1 MASPG
6 MTYDADEPPRAKR
19 ARIGSHDMSSTEE
32 ATRGTSRSS
41 ENRQAIS
48 QAVMA
53 SNSYLPPIL
62 PNDDITSPITPAPPH
77 NHEITYP
84 FTSPIADV
92 WNKTPLPKDP
102 KKIRLLKLHGGD
114 GQDINA
120 TLIVRNGQEKYEAL
134 SYTWGTEKATSV
146 IQIYAGEE
154 IYKVSITP
162 SLASAL
168 RQLRL
173 PDGPRLLW
181 IDQLCI
187 NQSDHSEKTSQV
199 PNMAS
204 IYNEA
209 FNVCVWLGDDTK
221 NNAEIALRFIKRI
234 LDLDE
239 FERLVVESVEF
250 AEDWKALFDLMT
262 RPWFSR
268 RWVIQEIALAKRATI
283 YCGKAPAVKWRDFAN
298 AVALFGSRHRQISGV
313 LRASSA
319 FHNAPDILGDVTALG
334 AHRLVQESSNLF
346 RKSDDGKIQEHLL
359 PLETLVSTLSPF
371 EATEPHDTIYA
382 VLSLAEDTGAKFSVK
397 PAAAPPPEPE
407 PPVDDE
413 PETPLDLNATER
425 AHAEKTIMVLRRVK
439 EEVYPVD
446 YNKTFFEVCK
456 DFLSFTI
463 RNSKSLDMICRPW
476 APDTGEKFPSWI
488 RTLSGV
494 AFRAGFNKIHSRV
507 NADTLVG
514 LPATGKR
521 KYNAARNFPL
531 GSSWRL
537 GKAPQDKSLF
547 VRGFVLDSIKVKKV
561 FAQQGN
567 VPQEWLEMAG
577 WKDTSTS
584 LPPDAFWRTLVADR
598 GHDGGNPP
606 LYWQLACKQAYDQRP
621 TDDDLNTER
630 LMAINSRPKAV
641 AEKVVV
647 EYLHRVQ
654 AVVWMRRLMRT
665 TEQKILGLVPAKA
678 KKNDLICILAGCSV
692 PVVLRRVDGDK
703 LKGEVFYTLIGE
715 CYVHGMMD
723 GEASR
728 VLERRRIAKEL
739 DVQEFELI

>member
-19 ARIGSHDMSSTEE
+19 ARIDSHDMNSTEE
-32 ATRGTSRSS
+32 APRGTSRGSG
-41 ENRQAIS
+41 NRQVIS
-48 QAVMA
+48 QVVVA

-62 PNDDITSPITPAPPH
+62 PNDDMASPVTPVPAH
-77 NHEITYP
+77 TNEITYP

-134 SYTWGTEKATSV
+134 SYTWGTEEATSV

-154 IYKVSITP
+154 IYKVNITP

-173 PDGPRLLW
+173 PRGPRLLW

-221 NNAEIALRFIKRI
+221 NNAETALRFVKRI

-239 FERLVVESVEF
+239 FERLVESAEF

-283 YCGKAPAVKWRDFAN
+283 YCGQAPAVKWRDFAN

-397 PAAAPPPEPE
+397 PAAAPAPEPE

-413 PETPLDLNATER
+413 PETPLDLNATQR
-425 AHAEKTIMVLRRVK
+425 AQAEKTIKVLRRVK
-439 EEVYPVD
+439 DEAYPVD
-446 YNKTFFEVCK
+446 YNKTFFEACK

-463 RNSKSLDMICRPW
+463 RNSRSLDMICRPW
-476 APDTGEKFPSWI
+476 APDTGEEFPSWI

-547 VRGFVLDSIKVKKV
+547 VKGFVLDSIKVKKV

-577 WKDTSTS
+577 WKDTSAS

-606 LYWQLACKQAYDQRP
+606 LYWQLACKQAYAQRP
-621 TDDDLNTER
+621 TDDDLNTEK
-630 LMAINSRPKAV
+630 LMTINSRPKAV

-654 AVVWMRRLMRT
+654 AVVWMRRLMLT

-692 PVVLRRVDGDK
+692 PVVLRKVDGDK

-728 VLERRRIAKEL
+728 VLERKRIAKEL

>member
-1 MASPG
+1 
-6 MTYDADEPPRAKR
+6 
-19 ARIGSHDMSSTEE
+19 
-32 ATRGTSRSS
+32 
-41 ENRQAIS
+41 
-48 QAVMA
+48 
-53 SNSYLPPIL
+53 
-62 PNDDITSPITPAPPH
+62 
-77 NHEITYP
+77 
-84 FTSPIADV
+84 
-92 WNKTPLPKDP
+92 
-102 KKIRLLKLHGGD
+102 
-114 GQDINA
+114 
-120 TLIVRNGQEKYEAL
+120 
-134 SYTWGTEKATSV
+134 
-146 IQIYAGEE
+146 
-154 IYKVSITP
+154 
-162 SLASAL
+162 
-168 RQLRL
+168 
-173 PDGPRLLW
+173 
-181 IDQLCI
+181 
-187 NQSDHSEKTSQV
+187 
-199 PNMAS
+199 MAS

-221 NNAEIALRFIKRI
+221 NNAEIALRFIKKI

-239 FERLVVESVEF
+239 FERLVESAEF

-262 RPWFSR
+262 RPWFNR

-283 YCGKAPAVKWRDFAN
+283 YCGKAPAVEWRDFAN

-397 PAAAPPPEPE
+397 PAAAPAPEPE

-425 AHAEKTIMVLRRVK
+425 AHAEKTIKVLRRVK
-439 EEVYPVD
+439 DEAYPVD
-446 YNKTFFEVCK
+446 YNKTFFDVCK

-547 VRGFVLDSIKVKKV
+547 VKGFVLDSIKVKKV

-577 WKDTSTS
+577 WKDTSAS
-584 LPPDAFWRTLVADR
+584 LPLDAFWRTLVADR
-598 GHDGGNPP
+598 GHDRGNPP
-606 LYWQLACKQAYDQRP
+606 LYWPLDRRQAYAQRP
-621 TDDDLNTER
+621 TDDDLKSN
-630 LMAINSRPKAV
+630 
-641 AEKVVV
+641 
-647 EYLHRVQ
+647 
-654 AVVWMRRLMRT
+654 
-665 TEQKILGLVPAKA
+665 
-678 KKNDLICILAGCSV
+678 
-692 PVVLRRVDGDK
+692 
-703 LKGEVFYTLIGE
+703 
-715 CYVHGMMD
+715 
-723 GEASR
+723 
-728 VLERRRIAKEL
+728 IA
-739 DVQEFELI
+739 

>member
-1 MASPG
+1 MASLG
-6 MTYDADEPPRAKR
+6 MTYDPDEPSRAKR
-19 ARIGSHDMSSTEE
+19 ARIGPHDMSATEE
-32 ATRGTSRSS
+32 ARRGTSRSS
-41 ENRQAIS
+41 ENAQAIS
-48 QAVMA
+48 HTVIAR
-53 SNSYLPPIL
+53 NSYLPSVL
-62 PNDDITSPITPAPPH
+62 RNDDTISPITPTPAH
-77 NHEITYP
+77 THQIAYP

-120 TLIVRNGQEKYEAL
+120 TLIVRSGQERYEAL
-134 SYTWGTEKATSV
+134 SYTWGTEEATSV
-146 IQIYAGEE
+146 IQIYADEE
-154 IYKVSITP
+154 IYKVHITP

-168 RQLRL
+168 RQLRQ
-173 PDGPRLLW
+173 PHGPRLLW

-209 FNVCVWLGDDTK
+209 FNVCVWLGDDPQ
-221 NNAEIALRFIKRI
+221 NNAEIAKGLIKRI

-239 FERLVVESVEF
+239 FERLVES
-250 AEDWKALFDLMT
+250 AELAHDWKALFDLMT

-283 YCGKAPAVKWRDFAN
+283 HCGKAAIKWRDFAN

-313 LRASSA
+313 LKSSPA

-371 EATEPHDTIYA
+371 QATQPHDTIYA
-382 VLSLAEDTGAKFSVK
+382 LLSLAEDTGAKFSVK
-397 PAAAPPPEPE
+397 PAAAPPPESE
-407 PPVDDE
+407 PTVGDE

-425 AHAEKTIMVLRRVK
+425 ARAEKVIKELQRVK
-439 EEVYPVD
+439 DEAYPVD
-446 YNKTFFEVCK
+446 YNKTFFEACK

-463 RNSKSLDMICRPW
+463 QKSKSLDMVCRPW
-476 APDTGEKFPSWI
+476 APDTGEQFPSWI

-537 GKAPQDKSLF
+537 GKAPRDKSLF
-547 VRGFVLDSIKVKKV
+547 VKGFVLDSIEVKKV

-577 WKDTSTS
+577 WKDTSAS

-598 GHDGGNPP
+598 GRDGGNPP
-606 LYWQLACKQAYDQRP
+606 MYWQLACNQAYAQRP
-621 TDDDLNTER
+621 TDDDLNTEK
-630 LMAINSRPKAV
+630 LMTINSRPKAV

-654 AVVWMRRLMRT
+654 AVVWMRRLMLT
-665 TEQKILGLVPAKA
+665 KEQKLLGLVPARA

-723 GEASR
+723 GEAFR
-728 VLERRRIAKEL
+728 VLERKRIAKEL